1 MEAVE
6 YVLQQD
12 EGRERVLLYAK
23 QLSEAFA
30 LSVPHEEALKI
41 RDDVGFFQA
50 VRSQLVKLSGDD
62 EKRKKEKDIESAIKQ
77 LVSKAVSSDEVINLS
92 YTWVSI
98 LPQVE

>member
-30 LSVPHEEALKI
+30 LSV
-41 RDDVGFFQA
+41 
-50 VRSQLVKLSGDD
+50 
-62 EKRKKEKDIESAIKQ
+62 IKQ
-77 LVSKAVSSDEVINLS
+77 LVSKAVSSDEIINLS
-92 YTWVSI
+92 YPQISV